1 MKIDF
6 ISVNDYRKNKKIL
19 WEIYYGND
27 FDSFIL
33 KRVERD
39 YVKHIRRLNELL

>member
-1 MKIDF
+1 MEEYIF
-6 ISVNDYRKNKKIL
+6 PSYSI
-19 WEIYYGND
+19 G
-27 FDSFIL
+27 FDLISFIL

>member
-6 ISVNDYRKNKKIL
+6 ISVNDYRKNKKNSLGNIL
-19 WEIYYGND
+19 LEMI

-33 KRVERD
+33 KRVEKD
-39 YVKHIRRLNELL
+39 CAKNIKEIK